1 MINKENNSKFKELW
15 INENIFQ
22 MRKADGV
29 AYLILYVAIP
39 IIITC
44 VTLMNL
50 SNDNIS
56 IIYCYITISISAVN
70 SIYDAMNRWKFD
82 KKCVLNT
89 KLFIIMLSNSIIFIY
104 CLIAIFHVLVSKDA
118 SKRCDWFLLSYIIGS
133 LVAVIDTFNCFA
145 DNMAFTG
152 YL

>member
-1 MINKENNSKFKELW
+1 MINKENNTKFKELW

-56 IIYCYITISISAVN
+56 IISVTLQF
-70 SIYDAMNRWKFD
+70 R
-82 KKCVLNT
+82 
-89 KLFIIMLSNSIIFIY
+89 
-104 CLIAIFHVLVSKDA
+104 
-118 SKRCDWFLLSYIIGS
+118 
-133 LVAVIDTFNCFA
+133 
-145 DNMAFTG
+145 
-152 YL
+152 